1 MPPHVTLVIIDSDK
15 ASRDA
20 IAALIVPFGD
30 MVKTMGSVDDFN
42 EGVRI
47 IQSTNPMVVIL
58 DIKELAKGVEEIRYL
73 LSRFPRLSVFATAQE
88 KNPDWILGIMRAGAV
103 EYLLKP
109 VESAELSEALHKV
122 GRLWVQAPAAKT
134 EKVGK
139 IVSIYNPLGGMGTTT
154 IAVNLA
160 ATLAAENEKVAL
172 VDLNLFSGD
181 VSSFLD
187 VNPSY
192 TLSSVT
198 SNIAR
203 LDASFLMTTMT
214 RHTSGVYVLAEP
226 LEVEET
232 FDITPEQVKRVLSIL
247 KGAFS
252 YIVIDTG
259 GHLAGCNMA
268 AFESS
273 DFVLFNTVLG
283 LPSLKNA
290 KRYLSA
296 MGKKGLRKEK
306 LKLVV
311 NRYIHKADI
320 RVEDAEKVLDF
331 KVFETIPNEYADV
344 VDSINKGIPLV
355 SLSPRSDVSK
365 AIKNLADLIK
375 GQQG

>member
-1 MPPHVTLVIIDSDK
+1 MPPHVSLVIIDSDK
-15 ASRDA
+15 SSRDA
-20 IAALIVPFGD
+20 LAAMLVPFGD
-30 MVKTMGSVDDFN
+30 MVKTMGSVGDFN

-58 DIKELAKGVEEIRYL
+58 DVKELATGIEEIRHL
-73 LSRFPRLSVFATAQE
+73 LSRFPRLSVFVTAQE
-88 KNPDWILGIMRAGAV
+88 KNSDWILSIMRAGAV

-109 VESAELSEALHKV
+109 VESMELSEALHKV
-122 GRLWVQAPAAKT
+122 GRLWVQAPGKA
-134 EKVGK
+134 EKGGK
-139 IVSIYNPLGGMGTTT
+139 VISIYNPLGGMGTTT

-160 ATLAAENEKVAL
+160 AALATENEKVAL

-181 VSSFLD
+181 ISAFLD

-198 SNIAR
+198 TNIAR
-203 LDASFLMTTMT
+203 LDASFLMTAMT
-214 RHTSGVYVLAEP
+214 RHSSGVYVLAEP

-232 FDITPEQVKRVLSIL
+232 FDITPDQVKRVLSIL

-252 YIVIDTG
+252 YIVVDTG
-259 GHLAGCNMA
+259 GHLAGCNLA

-273 DFVLFNTVLG
+273 DCVLFNTVLG

-290 KRYLSA
+290 KRYLGA
-296 MGKKGLRKEK
+296 MAKMGLRKDK
-306 LKLVV
+306 VKLVV

-331 KVFETIPNEYADV
+331 KVFQTIPNEYADV

-355 SLSPRSDVSK
+355 ALTPRSTVTK
-365 AIKNLADLIK
+365 AIRNLADMIK
-375 GQQG
+375 G

>member
-1 MPPHVTLVIIDSDK
+1 MPPHVSLVIIDSDK
-15 ASRDA
+15 ASRDS
-20 IAALIVPFGD
+20 IAALLIPFGD

-58 DIKELAKGVEEIRYL
+58 DIKELAKGVEEIRHL
-73 LSRFPRLSVFATAQE
+73 LSRFPRLSVFVTAQE
-88 KNPDWILGIMRAGAV
+88 KNPDWILGVMKAGAV
-103 EYLLKP
+103 AYLLKP
-109 VESAELSEALHKV
+109 LDSADLSEELHKV
-122 GRLWVQAPAAKT
+122 GRLWVQPSPAAKA
-134 EKVGK
+134 EKAAK
-139 IVSIYNPLGGMGTTT
+139 IISIYNPLGGMGTTT

-160 ATLAAENEKVAL
+160 ASLAGENEKVAL

-181 VSSFLD
+181 ISSFLD

-214 RHTSGVYVLAEP
+214 RHSSGVYVLAEP

-247 KGAFS
+247 KAAFT

-296 MGKKGLRKEK
+296 MSKKGLRKDK
-306 LKLVV
+306 VKLVV

-331 KVFETIPNEYADV
+331 KVFQTIPNEYADV

-355 SLSPRSDVSK
+355 TLTPRSAVSR
-365 AIKNLADLIK
+365 AIKNLADMIK
-375 GQQG
+375 S